1 MMYVCM
7 CIGII
12 SYPTEIITVPI
23 YSYRRELDNITME
36 SSPII
41 ISNDDDDD
49 DNDDDGGGG
58 GDDDDNNGSDDDGG
72 GEYIDG
78 CVNVTVAER
87 T

>member
-1 MMYVCM
+1 MYVAM

-12 SYPTEIITVPI
+12 SYSYSCTEIITVPI

-41 ISNDDDDD
+41 ISNYDDDDED
-49 DNDDDGGGG
+49 GGGGSGDDDGGGG
-58 GDDDDNNGSDDDGG
+58 SGDDGG

-78 CVNVTVAER
+78 CVNGTVAER